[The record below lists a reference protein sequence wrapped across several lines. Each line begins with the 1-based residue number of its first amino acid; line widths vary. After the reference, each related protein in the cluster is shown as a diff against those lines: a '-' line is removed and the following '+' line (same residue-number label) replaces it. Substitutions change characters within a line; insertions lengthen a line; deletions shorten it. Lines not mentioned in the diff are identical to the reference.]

1 MKICQ
6 ARDLLVTVAVVCWC
20 SGSAA
25 DVSAQSQTLTVATEP
40 QLQAAMR
47 QVASNTT
54 IVLAPGV
61 YRLTSTLYFNGAL
74 SNVVIRGATANRDD
88 VVLQGPGMR
97 NGNYGNVP
105 HGIWTGGGVNG
116 ITIANLTIR
125 DVYFHPLIFNGGTQR
140 PYVSN
145 VHLIDAGEQ
154 FIKSN
159 PSGASGVNDG
169 IVEFSLLEYSGEARS
184 DYTNGVD
191 VHTGQNW
198 VIRNNVFRNITSSA
212 GLAGPAVLMWNA
224 SGNTLTERNLFLNC
238 ARGIHY
244 GLIDRAGSDHSGG
257 IIRNNIFFRSGNQSG
272 DVGIGV
278 YDSPGTQVLNNT
290 VFVSGTYPT
299 PIEYRFGGASGV
311 VLTNNLLDGT
321 IGRRDGATGTERNTL
336 RATAGMFVNS
346 TNGDLHLAAGSAAID
361 RGVMLTEVTDD
372 WDGDIRPQGG
382 AADIGADEYRAG
394 TAVPAT
400 PTDVRVSVGAQA
412 IVIAWTAPAT
422 GVTPTAYR
430 LDFRSGPA
438 LVATVVV
445 GTMTSTTLAVPA
457 GVQGTF
463 SVTVTA
469 VAGGAQGPASAA
481 ATFTIGGC
489 AGPPATPANLA
500 GRVTAGTASVSW
512 NAVAGAV
519 SYVLQAGSFAG
530 ASNLFN
536 GNVGALTSV
545 SASGLPPGFRA
556 FVRVIAIDACG
567 QTSAP
572 APDLL
577 IQ

>member
-1 MKICQ
+1 MTIK
-6 ARDLLVTVAVVCWC
+6 ARALLVIAAVVCLR
-20 SGSAA
+20 SGFAP
-25 DVSAQSQTLTVATEP
+25 DVSAQGGTLTVGTEP
-40 QLQAAMR
+40 ELQAAVR

-54 IVLAPGV
+54 IVLVPGV
-61 YRLTSTLYFNGAL
+61 YRLTSTLYFNRAL

-97 NGNYGNVP
+97 NANYGNVP
-105 HGIWTGGGVNG
+105 HGIWTGGGVDG

-145 VHLIDAGEQ
+145 VRLIDAGEQ

-159 PSGASGVNDG
+159 PSGATGVNG
-169 IVEFSLLEYSGEARS
+169 GVVELSLLEYTSEARS

-198 VIRNNVFRNITSSA
+198 VIRNNVFRNIRSSA
-212 GLAGPAVLMWNA
+212 GLAGPAVLMWNSSA
-224 SGNTLTERNLFLNC
+224 NTLTERNLFLNC

-257 IIRNNIFFRSGNQSG
+257 IIRNNIFFRAANQSG
-272 DVGIGV
+272 DVAIGV
-278 YDSPGTQVLNNT
+278 FDSPGTQVLNNT

-311 VLTNNLLDGT
+311 VLTNNLLDGA
-321 IGRRDGATGTERNTL
+321 IGRRDGANATERNTL
-336 RATAGMFVNS
+336 RATADMFVDAA
-346 TNGDLHLAAGSAAID
+346 NGDLHLAPGAAAID
-361 RGVMLTEVTDD
+361 RGVTLTEVADD
-372 WDGDIRPQGG
+372 WDGHIRPQGA
-382 AADIGADEYRAG
+382 AADIGADEYIAG
-394 TAVPAT
+394 GAVPAA
-400 PTDVRVSVGAQA
+400 PTDVRVSVGAQS
-412 IVIAWTAPAT
+412 IVISWTAPAA
-422 GVTPTAYR
+422 GATPTAYR
-430 LDFRSGPA
+430 LDFRSGAA

-445 GTMTSTTLAVPA
+445 GPMTSTTLGIPA
-457 GVQGTF
+457 GVQGMF

-481 ATFTIGGC
+481 TTFAIGGC
-489 AGPPATPANLA
+489 LAPPATPPNLI
-500 GRVTAGTASVSW
+500 GGLTGGTARVSW

-545 SASGLPPGFRA
+545 SAPGLPPGFRA
-556 FVRVIAIDACG
+556 FVRVIAVDACG

-572 APDLL
+572 TPDVL

>member
-1 MKICQ
+1 MKICK
-6 ARDLLVTVAVVCWC
+6 ARDLLVIVAVACLR
-20 SGSAA
+20 SGYAV

-40 QLQAAMR
+40 QLQAAVR

-61 YRLTSTLYFNGAL
+61 YRLTSTLYFNGAM

-97 NGNYGNVP
+97 NANYGNVP

-125 DVYFHPLIFNGGTQR
+125 DIYFHPLIFNGGTQR

-159 PSGASGVNDG
+159 PSGATGVNDG
-169 IVEFSLLEYSGEARS
+169 IVEYSLLEYSGEARR
-184 DYTNGVD
+184 DYTSGVD

-224 SGNTLTERNLFLNC
+224 SRNTLTERNLFLNC

-257 IIRNNIFFRSGNQSG
+257 IIRNNLFFRSANQSG

-290 VFVSGTYPT
+290 VFVSGTYAT
-299 PIEYRFGGASGV
+299 PIEYRFSGASGV

-336 RATAGMFVNS
+336 RATAGMFVNV

-361 RGVMLTEVTDD
+361 RGVMLAEVADD
-372 WDGDIRPQGG
+372 WDGDTRPQGA
-382 AADIGADEYRAG
+382 AADIGADEYRTSA
-394 TAVPAT
+394 AVPAT

-412 IVIAWTAPAT
+412 IVISWTAPAT
-422 GVTPTAYR
+422 GPTPTAYR
-430 LDFRSGPA
+430 LDFRSGAA

-445 GTMTSTTLAVPA
+445 GTMTSTTLAVPP

-469 VAGGAQGPASAA
+469 VVGGAQGPASTA

-489 AGPPATPANLA
+489 AGPPVTPANLA

-519 SYVLQAGSFAG
+519 SYMLQAGSVAG

-572 APDLL
+572 TPDLL
-577 IQ
+577 VQ